1 LSRQDA
7 KYRQER
13 KEAKGFFGG
22 PGVLCGTLRLG
33 GKSRG
38 AVLLLMSPK
47 GTMEQT
53 CTERNAPTTNIT
65 LNDEQARLL
74 SEVVKAGAASSTEE
88 AVDKAVRAFHSS
100 AMKTGPV
107 HKQVDNLADLFANS
121 PFRGL
126 DMTFERDKD
135 TGRDI
140 AL

>member
-1 LSRQDA
+1 MAGNRSSSPLTIRVIQS
-7 KYRQER
+7 
-13 KEAKGFFGG
+13 
-22 PGVLCGTLRLG
+22 
-33 GKSRG
+33 
-38 AVLLLMSPK
+38 LLLIRPK
-47 GTMEQT
+47 GTIEQT
-53 CTERNAPTTNIT
+53 SAEKERTPTNIT

-88 AVDKAVRAFHSS
+88 AVDKAVRAFHS
-100 AMKTGPV
+100 AAIKTGPV